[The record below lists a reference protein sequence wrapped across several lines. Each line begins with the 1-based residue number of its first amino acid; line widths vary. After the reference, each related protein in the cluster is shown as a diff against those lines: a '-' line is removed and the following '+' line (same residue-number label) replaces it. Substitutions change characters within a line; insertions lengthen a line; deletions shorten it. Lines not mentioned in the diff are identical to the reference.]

1 MGSSST
7 ALLHLTGLLWAV
19 RGPLRATMV
28 PICIGE
34 VPDYG
39 QHTAGAPL
47 AGVRLT
53 NEDHEPITV
62 DLLFDPIL
70 VFRPQVTGDMATN
83 PLRSQITGT
92 PLPTYPSHSQSFQ
105 VPYT

>member
-1 MGSSST
+1 
-7 ALLHLTGLLWAV
+7 
-19 RGPLRATMV
+19 MV

-39 QHTAGAPL
+39 QHTPL

-53 NEDHEPITV
+53 NEDHRSITV

-70 VFRPQVTGDMATN
+70 VFPATG
-83 PLRSQITGT
+83 
-92 PLPTYPSHSQSFQ
+92 HW
-105 VPYT
+105 